1 MAIIKA
7 NGKINFPRW
16 FVIGALAGALN
27 VLLLWLVSFVAP
39 LSKYVSG
46 VDTSLGTKLVQ
57 ILSGTAP
64 FVSTVPTIIIAAIGG
79 GLLVWLGKY
88 IHDLPLTPNF
98 KGEMPRLVAVL
109 IYGSLGATLILS
121 LPGFALPTMAVL
133 FALVINAVI
142 TAWFIVQVLDKW
154 LGLIDVPN

>member
-46 VDTSLGTKLVQ
+46 VDTSGCERGRQQREEAALAEIVGEEVAREVAGASRRIADSKR
-57 ILSGTAP
+57 
-64 FVSTVPTIIIAAIGG
+64 IAAG
-79 GLLVWLGKY
+79 
-88 IHDLPLTPNF
+88 P
-98 KGEMPRLVAVL
+98 
-109 IYGSLGATLILS
+109 
-121 LPGFALPTMAVL
+121 
-133 FALVINAVI
+133 
-142 TAWFIVQVLDKW
+142 
-154 LGLIDVPN
+154 